1 VGRTLADLPGLD
13 EALAAGQLCFSV
25 VRELTRVAQPDTEQ
39 AWLAWA
45 RGKTTRQIERAVA
58 TRRPGDGPRDPADPS
73 RLTHR
78 LAFEVRAET
87 MALFRDRQTTVRR
100 DLGGE
105 VDDDTLLY
113 EIARRALGGPTEAGR
128 ASYQVAVTRCEDCGG
143 ASIDGGG
150 QSHPIGR
157 AVLAMAAC
165 DGQQLGAVDGGGGGE
180 ASGCDHGDY
189 VPSPHV
195 GAIGGDAAAEPET
208 PTPAPSRP
216 HVGAK
221 AASSTPR
228 RRARQSIPP
237 AVRRA
242 VLRRDGNRCAV
253 PGCTHHRFL
262 DVHHLDPLAEGGSH
276 DPDRLIT
283 LCGAHHR
290 GTHFGA
296 LCITGNAT
304 AGFDFGHADGTP
316 YGEPLRPAAVGRAD
330 QAFSTLRHLGFKQ
343 SRARVLVD
351 RVVQAGAADTLAE
364 LVGAA
369 LRAS

>member
-1 VGRTLADLPGLD
+1 
-13 EALAAGQLCFSV
+13 
-25 VRELTRVAQPDTEQ
+25 
-39 AWLAWA
+39 
-45 RGKTTRQIERAVA
+45 
-58 TRRPGDGPRDPADPS
+58 
-73 RLTHR
+73 
-78 LAFEVRAET
+78 
-87 MALFRDRQTTVRR
+87 M
-100 DLGGE
+100 
-105 VDDDTLLY
+105 
-113 EIARRALGGPTEAGR
+113 
-128 ASYQVAVTRCEDCGG
+128 
-143 ASIDGGG
+143 
-150 QSHPIGR
+150 
-157 AVLAMAAC
+157 
-165 DGQQLGAVDGGGGGE
+165 
-180 ASGCDHGDY
+180 
-189 VPSPHV
+189 
-195 GAIGGDAAAEPET
+195 
-208 PTPAPSRP
+208 
-216 HVGAK
+216 
-221 AASSTPR
+221 
-228 RRARQSIPP
+228 
-237 AVRRA
+237 
-242 VLRRDGNRCAV
+242 
-253 PGCTHHRFL
+253 PGCIHHRFL